1 LSKLR
6 SILSGFKR
14 GRREREKEVEE
25 RVMGTIARVEKR
37 VSLSDVFIAFSLTF
51 FDKPG
56 RGLARAFEFDR
67 LFARAGLNIHPDKYG
82 SIIVAITIL
91 SAVFSVA
98 TFILINLFFKLSLI
112 TLIIG
117 IVAVALIPILVFTSG
132 LMYPYLVAA
141 SRRVQTE
148 NELPFFM
155 VYVATMARGGFS
167 LEKVIERVAQLRVFN
182 AIRKESQRVITRMKT
197 LGEDPVSALEHVS
210 LSHPYTRFRDVI
222 LGYTTT
228 LKSGG
233 DVVHYLEIRTRELL
247 EARAA
252 EVKAIIGRLSTYL
265 ELYTIF
271 GVVLSVTLFVFFS
284 VQAAISAAQAAGR
297 PGEMGFQIDVTFP
310 AIYNFIALP
319 LIGFSVL
326 FAVHMSQPRTPISYR
341 EVYFVLL
348 QWIPVSMVVFI
359 VVLIATGGAGLI
371 YGKPGLRE
379 LKSLLYAIAASIAT
393 ASLPPALKY
402 RSIVKRQRGLV
413 RSMADFLRDLSE
425 LRKTGLSPEKC
436 IILVSSRSYRNL
448 TPVVQRASSAL
459 SIGLELE
466 ESLKRAL
473 RGIKEWFVVAS
484 FRFLVDSIIVGGGSP
499 EIIET
504 LARFTQSLSEIEEET
519 RRRMRTQAILPYFGA
534 IMLASMPIIILYM
547 LLALVRL
554 SLTTV
559 TPMVYVLAEGS
570 IVNSYIMG
578 MVAGKASQTTLAAGF
593 LHATIL
599 TLVSVAT
606 LIGTLTFIGV

>member
-6 SILSGFKR
+6 SILGRFKR
-14 GRREREKEVEE
+14 GRREEGKGEDEVL
-25 RVMGTIARVEKR
+25 RAVARVER
-37 VSLSDVFIAFSLTF
+37 RITFSDIFIAFSLAF

-56 RGLARAFEFDR
+56 RWLARTFEFNR
-67 LFARAGLNIHPDKYG
+67 LFARAGLNIHPEKYG
-82 SIIVAITIL
+82 AIIMTITTL
-91 SAVFSVA
+91 STIFSV
-98 TFILINLFFKLSLI
+98 TSFILLHLFFKLNLI
-112 TLIIG
+112 ALIIG
-117 IVAVALIPILVFTSG
+117 VATVVLIPILAFTSG
-132 LMYPYLVAA
+132 LMYPYLAA
-141 SRRVQTE
+141 SSRRVQTE

-182 AIRKESQRVITRMKT
+182 AIRRESQRVITRMKT

-210 LSHPYTRFRDVI
+210 LNHPYTRFRDVI

-233 DVVHYLEIRTRELL
+233 DVLHYLEIRTRELL

-252 EVKAIIGRLSTYL
+252 EVKAIIGRLTTYL

-297 PGEMGFQIDVTFP
+297 PGEMSVQIDVTFP

-326 FAVHMSQPRTPISYR
+326 FALHMSQPRTPISYR

-348 QWIPVSMVVFI
+348 EWVPVSMVVFI
-359 VVLIATGGAGLI
+359 VVLIATGGAGLL
-371 YGKPGLRE
+371 YGKLGLRE
-379 LKSLLYAIAASIAT
+379 LKSLLYAVAASIVT

-402 RSIVKRQRGLV
+402 RSIIKRQRGLV

-425 LRKTGLSPEKC
+425 LRKTGLSPERC

-459 SIGLELE
+459 SIGLDLE

-473 RGIKEWFVVAS
+473 RGIKEWFVIAS

-504 LARFTQSLSEIEEET
+504 LARFTQSLSEVEEET
-519 RRRMRTQAILPYFGA
+519 RRRMRTQAVLPYFGA

-547 LLALVRL
+547 LLALARL
-554 SLTTV
+554 PITTV

-570 IVNSYIMG
+570 IINSYIMG

-606 LIGTLTFIGV
+606 LLGTLTFIGV

>member
-6 SILSGFKR
+6 SILGRFKR
-14 GRREREKEVEE
+14 GRREEGKGEDEVL
-25 RVMGTIARVEKR
+25 RAVARVER
-37 VSLSDVFIAFSLTF
+37 RITFSDIFIAFSLAF

-56 RGLARAFEFDR
+56 RWLARTFEFDR
-67 LFARAGLNIHPDKYG
+67 LFARAGLNIHPEKYG
-82 SIIVAITIL
+82 AIIMTITTL
-91 SAVFSVA
+91 STIFSV
-98 TFILINLFFKLSLI
+98 TSFILLHLFFKLNLI
-112 TLIIG
+112 ALIIG
-117 IVAVALIPILVFTSG
+117 VAAVVLIPILVFTSG
-132 LMYPYLVAA
+132 LMLPYLVAS

-210 LSHPYTRFRDVI
+210 LNHPYTRFRDVI

-233 DVVHYLEIRTRELL
+233 DVLHYLEIRTRELL

-252 EVKAIIGRLSTYL
+252 EVKAIIGRLTTYL

-348 QWIPVSMVVFI
+348 QWVPVSMVVFI
-359 VVLIATGGAGLI
+359 VVLIATGGAGLL
-371 YGKPGLRE
+371 YGKLGLRE
-379 LKSLLYAIAASIAT
+379 LKSLLYAIAASIAI

-402 RSIVKRQRGLV
+402 RSIIKRQRGLV

-459 SIGLELE
+459 SIGLDLE

-504 LARFTQSLSEIEEET
+504 LARFTQSLSEVEEET
-519 RRRMRTQAILPYFGA
+519 RRRMRTQAVLPYFGA

-547 LLALVRL
+547 LLALARL
-554 SLTTV
+554 SITTV

-570 IVNSYIMG
+570 IINSYIMG

-599 TLVSVAT
+599 TLVSIAT
-606 LIGTLTFIGV
+606 LLGTLTFIGV